1 MPHTQHLDPRG
12 TDSRPASAT
21 LIRDRLI
28 PLSKKGNKSEEPL
41 VFLVGDLNS
50 TPETDAYR
58 ILAGS
63 GTGDGAFVDTRRA
76 AGDKSSKP
84 TYHGF
89 LGNSTSG
96 ISDYILV
103 ANNAAIK
110 KGRWTV
116 SGSEIVSDEARA
128 GSKEIRISDHALV
141 WASLVR

>member
-1 MPHTQHLDPRG
+1 M
-12 TDSRPASAT
+12 
-21 LIRDRLI
+21 IRERLV
-28 PLSKKGNKSEEPL
+28 PLSKKGNKNEEPL

-63 GTGDGAFVDTRRA
+63 GTGDGAFIDARRA
-76 AGDKSSKP
+76 AGDESSKP

-110 KGRWTV
+110 KGRW
-116 SGSEIVSDEARA
+116 SIAGSEIVSDKART
-128 GSKEIRISDHALV
+128 GSREIRISDHALV
-141 WASLVR
+141 WASLER